1 MLYSDVV
8 EYHYEGNGFL
18 LRPPLDIHSHSV
30 RELAVFQGPLEGS
43 ME

>member
-8 EYHYEGNGFL
+8 EYHYGGNGFL
-18 LRPPLDIHSHSV
+18 LRPPFDMQSHSV
-30 RELAVFQGPLEGS
+30 RELAVFQGPLEGI